1 VDIRAWAEQ
10 RVCYS
15 RARRGR
21 FERGAQ
27 IGECGLVEAM
37 AFAIARRQAWGS
49 APVGLPAPAPA
60 RARRALVAPPPAA

>member
-1 VDIRAWAEQ
+1 MDMRAWAQQ

-37 AFAIARRQAWGS
+37 AMAMARRQGRQALL
-49 APVGLPAPAPA
+49 AALPAPVE
-60 RARRALVAPPPAA
+60 VAAATSAD

>member
-1 VDIRAWAEQ
+1 MDIRAWAEQ

-37 AFAIARRQAWGS
+37 AFAMARRLAAQSVLA
-49 APVGLPAPAPA
+49 AVPAPAPA
-60 RARRALVAPPPAA
+60 AILPAASPAA

>member
-1 VDIRAWAEQ
+1 MDIRAWAEQ

-27 IGECGLVEAM
+27 IGECGIVQAM
-37 AFAIARRQAWGS
+37 AFAMARRQGRDALL
-49 APVGLPAPAPA
+49 AALPAPAEI
-60 RARRALVAPPPAA
+60 RPAASPAA

>member
-1 VDIRAWAEQ
+1 MDFRAWAEQ

-37 AFAIARRQAWGS
+37 AFAMARRQASRELLAGL
-49 APVGLPAPAPA
+49 APQEGIAPLPAAPS
-60 RARRALVAPPPAA
+60 AAA